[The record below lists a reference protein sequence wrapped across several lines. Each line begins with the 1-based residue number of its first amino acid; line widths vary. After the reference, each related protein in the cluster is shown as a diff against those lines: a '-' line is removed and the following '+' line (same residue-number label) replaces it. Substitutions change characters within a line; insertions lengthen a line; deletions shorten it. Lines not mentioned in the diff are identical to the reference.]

1 MEKFFTYY
9 SREIPVDKVFL
20 LTEEILGNLYAS
32 FSEIEGCNV
41 FFHLQNE
48 YFYLKSQGLIKE
60 AAYICYLIS
69 YYLQKNIHVINLN
82 ELNEEIVQESLSIP
96 LDDEIGRRTYI
107 CLKYL
112 K

>member
-9 SREIPVDKVFL
+9 SREIPADKVFL

-69 YYLQKNIHVINLN
+69 YYLFHLLTPPHSDKLAYEYAQKAIKLDPTSKYADW
-82 ELNEEIVQESLSIP
+82 LEEVKK
-96 LDDEIGRRTYI
+96 GN
-107 CLKYL
+107 
-112 K
+112 

>member
-48 YFYLKSQGLIKE
+48 YFYLQRFTPGAIRTLDLLLRRQLLYPAE
-60 AAYICYLIS
+60 
-69 YYLQKNIHVINLN
+69 LQAHTYNNNL
-82 ELNEEIVQESLSIP
+82 SKTSFM
-96 LDDEIGRRTYI
+96 
-107 CLKYL
+107 CKH
-112 K
+112 

>member
-1 MEKFFTYY
+1 MEKFFNYY
-9 SREIPVDKVFL
+9 SREIPVDKVLL
-20 LTEEILGNLYAS
+20 LTEEILVNINAS

-69 YYLQKNIHVINLN
+69 YYLFHLLTPPHSDKLAYEYAQKAIKLDPTSKYADW
-82 ELNEEIVQESLSIP
+82 LEEVKK
-96 LDDEIGRRTYI
+96 GN
-107 CLKYL
+107 
-112 K
+112 